1 MLSMPRRTPTKAELV
16 SRLHRGLRPKLTS
29 AQVRDLGLA
38 HTINLD
44 AIATGQADEATL
56 WQTVGGV
63 FTWCYVADQLQTG
76 VDEMRAQLEMA
87 TALVERYGRT
97 GRVCFTGVE
106 YQVAKRGVMVMD
118 LLAEMVDKP
127 TAVAAAE
134 WSESKINELAGK
146 HAEATR

>member
-1 MLSMPRRTPTKAELV
+1 MKRRPRTKAELV
-16 SRLHRGLRPKLTS
+16 ASLPRGLRPKLP
-29 AQVRDLGLA
+29 ADQVRDLGLA

-63 FTWCYVADQLQTG
+63 YTWCYVADQLQAG

-87 TALVERYGRT
+87 TALVQRYILT

-118 LLAEMVDKP
+118 LLAEMVDRP

-134 WSESKINELAGK
+134 WSEAKINALAASCGEV
-146 HAEATR
+146 ARQC